1 MLHNETATIREP
13 LNSGPLAT
21 TPQIGSVP
29 SVHAICNELGQ
40 REMKQNNL
48 VVFGLS
54 ESNRDV
60 ETIQEL
66 VTTVGTH
73 SEISSTFCVGQEME
87 GRPRPLVICF
97 ATKQGRDQLYSNLR
111 NLRGRD
117 RWNKVSVVPDLTKLQ
132 YMEEKKIYQLLLE
145 EATKRNEESEE
156 GNGLWKVI
164 GGCHQ

>member
-1 MLHNETATIREP
+1 MLVSLNCIRSEMDELLYIKEVLHNDTATIREP

-29 SVHAICNELGQ
+29 SVHAICNELRQ
-40 REMKQNNL
+40 RERKQNNL

-66 VTTVGTH
+66 VTTVGTL
-73 SEISSTFCVGQEME
+73 SEIKSTFCVGKGME
-87 GRPRPLVICF
+87 GRPRLFIICF

-111 NLRGRD
+111 NLRG
-117 RWNKVSVVPDLTKLQ
+117 
-132 YMEEKKIYQLLLE
+132 
-145 EATKRNEESEE
+145 
-156 GNGLWKVI
+156 
-164 GGCHQ
+164 